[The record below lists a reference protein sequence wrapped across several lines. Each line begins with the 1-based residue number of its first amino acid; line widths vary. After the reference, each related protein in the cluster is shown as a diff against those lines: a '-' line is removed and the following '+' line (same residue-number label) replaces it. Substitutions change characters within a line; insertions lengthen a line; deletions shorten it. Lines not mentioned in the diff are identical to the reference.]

1 MILTDVDQQSYHC
14 LQHKVYKIP
23 LCKPL
28 ITLNISI
35 GQHSRQPVTHTVVS
49 LNSLIV
55 VYQYLRTVPVPMV
68 YSTAPTVTV
77 EYPCNNRYTGRL
89 LEDCI
94 VKAKGSLWPSS
105 PPAAYLLVYDL
116 YDRVRSFFEAVCD
129 PAMSQAR
136 TINCRVGRRPT
147 VAECPTNTVQQSNC
161 TYCTVVDEWLLSNFV
176 LGCTVDVQYCTAVT
190 QLQVNTCCLLLVRA
204 PPQ

>member
-1 MILTDVDQQSYHC
+1 
-14 LQHKVYKIP
+14 
-23 LCKPL
+23 
-28 ITLNISI
+28 
-35 GQHSRQPVTHTVVS
+35 
-49 LNSLIV
+49 
-55 VYQYLRTVPVPMV
+55 MV
-68 YSTAPTVTV
+68 YSTVPTVTV
-77 EYPCNNRYTGRL
+77 KYPCNNRYTGRL

-147 VAECPTNTVQQSNC
+147 VSECPTNTV
-161 TYCTVVDEWLLSNFV
+161 VV
-176 LGCTVDVQYCTAVT
+176 
-190 QLQVNTCCLLLVRA
+190 
-204 PPQ
+204 